1 MAADNQSGVNTALS
15 PHLHHTPLFCALP
28 VDFQLLP
35 LDSSPSLPSGS
46 NDKEPTCQ
54 CRRGKRHEFDPWVGK
69 IPWRRKWPPAPV
81 FWPWESY
88 GQRSLVG
95 YSPSGHKS
103 WTQLRLKHHHW
114 DGALLPGGT
123 LLFLVYSRDSIK
135 KDLQVLPGN
144 ETWVYHS
151 GGIPKIGS
159 LRALITWLQ
168 GGERL
173 SSLSVTGRE
182 GNSQALN
189 MQPQMLTP
197 THFWPISNTGW
208 WQWVYW

>member
-1 MAADNQSGVNTALS
+1 MIKNPPANAEEVRDM
-15 PHLHHTPLFCALP
+15 
-28 VDFQLLP
+28 
-35 LDSSPSLPSGS
+35 SLIPGLG
-46 NDKEPTCQ
+46 N
-54 CRRGKRHEFDPWVGK
+54 
-69 IPWRRKWPPAPV
+69 PWRRKWQPAPV

-103 WTQLRLKHHHW
+103 WTRLRLNHHHW

-159 LRALITWLQ
+159 LSLITWLQ

-197 THFWPISNTGW
+197 IHFRPISNTG
-208 WQWVYW
+208 